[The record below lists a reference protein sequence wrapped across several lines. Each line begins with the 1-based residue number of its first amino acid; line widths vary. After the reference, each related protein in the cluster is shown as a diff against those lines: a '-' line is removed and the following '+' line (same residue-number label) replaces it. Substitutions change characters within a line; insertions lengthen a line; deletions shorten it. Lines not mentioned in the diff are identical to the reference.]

1 MKTEEKL
8 LQLKEKIDRSKTK
21 LNELSG
27 KESHLLE
34 QLKEDYACSTVD
46 EANEK
51 LETLDEEIQD
61 LESKIKTGL
70 EELEQKYEITVENE

>member
-21 LNELSG
+21 LNELAG
-27 KESHLLE
+27 KENHLLE
-34 QLKEDYACSTVD
+34 QLKDEYDCDTVD

-51 LETLDEEIQD
+51 LENLDEEIQN
-61 LESKIKTGL
+61 LQSKINEGL
-70 EELEQKYEITVENE
+70 EELEEKYEISIDDE